1 MDCLAFDQP
10 KPPKDWEERIQ
21 LTQKAL
27 YNGLNENLN
36 YIKANGAVAGQVLG
50 EKTLV
55 IKEKLQTYEVLKKFK
70 DGGASVSL

>member
-21 LTQKAL
+21 QTQKAL

-36 YIKANGAVAGQVLG
+36 YIKANGTVAGQVLG
-50 EKTLV
+50 EKSLV
-55 IKEKLQTYEVLKKFK
+55 IKEKLQTYDVLKKFK
-70 DGGASVSL
+70 DGGASASL

>member
-27 YNGLNENLN
+27 YNGLNENFN
-36 YIKANGAVAGQVLG
+36 YLKANGAVAGQVLG
-50 EKTLV
+50 EKTSV

-70 DGGASVSL
+70 DGGASATL

>member
-50 EKTLV
+50 EKTSV
-55 IKEKLQTYEVLKKFK
+55 IKEKLQTYEVIKKFK
-70 DGGASVSL
+70 DGGASASL

>member
-27 YNGLNENLN
+27 YNGLNENFN

-50 EKTLV
+50 EKTSV

-70 DGGASVSL
+70 DGGASASF

>member
-36 YIKANGAVAGQVLG
+36 YIKANGAVAG
-50 EKTLV
+50 
-55 IKEKLQTYEVLKKFK
+55 
-70 DGGASVSL
+70 

>member
-27 YNGLNENLN
+27 YNGLNENFN

-50 EKTLV
+50 EKTSV

-70 DGGASVSL
+70 DGGASASL